1 MARVVVAAIQKRK
14 IPLFE
19 QSHRYYHDPSDKH
32 KNMVS
37 PTPTF
42 KFLNRAAFITVGDI
56 KSDGS
61 IENTWRPCTI
71 QQVGD
76 LKSLIKL
83 APLWG
88 SGLFLSTPLIIQSS
102 LLVLQ
107 AQKMDRQVGHHFKIS
122 AAKCSQFSL
131 TPLRRIGIGHVLTIL
146 GMAISA
152 LVESRRLRLMRSHHL
167 QGQNGAIVPMSVLWL
182 VPQLAF
188 NGIGEGF
195 HIPGHLRFYYQ
206 EFPASLKSTSTAV
219 VAMFIGIGF
228 YMGNTLI
235 DLVQRTTRWL
245 PDNINDGRM
254 DNIFWLCCFLGS
266 ANFMYY
272 LVFATFYKYRNI
284 GDKPNDAPSK

>member
-1 MARVVVAAIQKRK
+1 MVRIS
-14 IPLFE
+14 IPFIDRLL
-19 QSHRYYHDPSDKH
+19 YP
-32 KNMVS
+32 
-37 PTPTF
+37 
-42 KFLNRAAFITVGDI
+42 FL
-56 KSDGS
+56 
-61 IENTWRPCTI
+61 
-71 QQVGD
+71 
-76 LKSLIKL
+76 
-83 APLWG
+83 
-88 SGLFLSTPLIIQSS
+88 
-102 LLVLQ
+102 
-107 AQKMDRQVGHHFKIS
+107 
-122 AAKCSQFSL
+122 AKCSQFSL

-228 YMGNTLI
+228 YIGNTLI

-254 DNIFWLCCFLGS
+254 DNVFWLCCFLGS